1 MASQASRRARFSV
14 SLALLVVAIAV
25 AGCAT
30 APSSGPPRQAPGGSS
45 QVQAYVQEL
54 PAPGPTSKWSA
65 TDVVL
70 GFLHASASYAFDPA
84 AAKQFLAPRLRTHWH
99 PGQEP
104 VAVVLGPSSLTQV
117 PYKPP
122 KITGQ
127 APPEKK
133 VQFTGQYLATLSQT
147 GQYQYAPGGNVR
159 YVFGLE
165 QTNGVWLIDQLPS
178 PGGVPSLLLTESD
191 FEDVYAPRNLFFF
204 AQPAASQTQNVLVPD
219 PVYAPLLSSNS
230 ALNTDLATGL
240 VNGLLRGQGS
250 WLSGTTVSA
259 FPRGTRLL
267 KKVTI
272 IGKTAWVDLGGA
284 AAHAQPITV
293 GKMAGQLLAT
303 LSDGEYSPPLAN
315 QVELSIDNRP
325 ESIIPPIGTVPS
337 VSSGQPVLL
346 VTQTGGADSISQL
359 PAIPKAGIK
368 PQPKLSPAQIQDGTV
383 TAVAASP
390 DPNRPGIAVAVSTG
404 TGCAVQVYPEGQ
416 GGPRQGTY
424 ALPGATKQCASLS
437 YDANGNLW
445 AAAGSG
451 VWFMQPNKAAV
462 PVNMSALAAA
472 LQHGGQIMALRMAPD
487 AVRAAL
493 LVSTGT
499 GTGTGT
505 ETELLLAAVRVQA
518 GHAALGQP
526 VTVSTEG
533 VTNPQAISWY
543 DAYHLAVLAAN
554 GQIYDVP
561 LLTGGAGQ
569 QPGAAPPVF
578 FAGPPG
584 TALTLTTEGTELI
597 VGTLQGQVWARQAP
611 ALAWTEVANGID
623 PIYPG

>member
-1 MASQASRRARFSV
+1 VASRTRRNARLSV
-14 SLALLVVAIAV
+14 SLALLVAAVAV

-30 APSSGPPRQAPGGSS
+30 APASGPPRQAPGGSS

-54 PAPGPTSKWSA
+54 PAPGPTSRWTAK
-65 TDVVL
+65 DVVL
-70 GFLHASASYAFDPA
+70 GFLHASASYAFDPS
-84 AAKQFLAPRLRTHWH
+84 AAKQFLAPELRAHWH

-104 VAVVLGPSSLTQV
+104 VAVIAGPSSLTQV
-117 PYKPP
+117 SYKQPP
-122 KITGQ
+122 FTGQ
-127 APPEKK
+127 APAVDK

-147 GQYQYAPGGNVR
+147 GQYQYAPTGDVH
-159 YVFGLE
+159 YVFYLE
-165 QTNGVWLIDQLPS
+165 QAKSGVWLIDRLPDS
-178 PGGVPSLLLTESD
+178 VLLTESD

-204 AQPAASQTQNVLVPD
+204 APPAASQPQDVLVAD

-240 VNGLLRGQGS
+240 VNGLLKGQGG
-250 WLSGTTVSA
+250 WLSGATVSA

-293 GKMAGQLLAT
+293 AQMAAQLQYT
-303 LSDGEYSPPLAN
+303 LSDGEYSPPLAS

-325 ESIIPPIGTVPS
+325 EPVIGPIGNVPPMPQ
-337 VSSGQPVLL
+337 GLPMLL
-346 VTQTGGADSISQL
+346 VSDTGGADSISEL
-359 PAIPKAGIK
+359 PATPKPGVK
-368 PQPKLSPAQIQDGTV
+368 PQQKLSPAQIGQGGTV

-390 DPNRPGIAVAVSTG
+390 DPNRPDIAVAVSNG
-404 TGCAVQVYPEGQ
+404 AGCDVQVYPVSQSGAKQ
-416 GGPRQGTY
+416 SAY
-424 ALPGATKQCASLS
+424 ALPGATAQCASLS

-445 AAAGSG
+445 AAGGGG
-451 VWFMQPNKAAV
+451 VWFMQPNKAPVAV
-462 PVNMSALAAA
+462 NLSALAPT
-472 LQHGGQIMALRMAPD
+472 LQHGGQILALRMAPD

-493 LVSTGT
+493 LV
-499 GTGTGT
+499 
-505 ETELLLAAVRVQA
+505 ETSNGSKVLLLAAVRLHA
-518 GHAALGQP
+518 GSAALGQP
-526 VTVSTEG
+526 VTVSTNG
-533 VTNPQAISWY
+533 LSNLQAISWY
-543 DAYHLAVLAAN
+543 DAYHLAVLAN

-584 TALTLTTEGTELI
+584 TATTLTTEGTELI
-597 VGTLQGQVWARQAP
+597 VGTDQGVVWARAAS
-611 ALAWTEVANGID
+611 ALAWSQVTNGAD

>member
-1 MASQASRRARFSV
+1 MRWWPVGNRANQRARLSV
-14 SLALLVVAIAV
+14 SLSLLIGAVAV

-45 QVQAYVQEL
+45 QVQSYVQEL

-84 AAKQFLAPRLRTHWH
+84 DAKQFLAPKLRTHWH

-104 VAVVLGPSSLTQV
+104 VAVVGAPKVAAPV
-117 PYKPP
+117 PYEPGRILGQGPQEVKVPV
-122 KITGQ
+122 TGQ
-127 APPEKK
+127 H
-133 VQFTGQYLATLSQT
+133 LATLSQT

-159 YVFGLE
+159 YVFSLE
-165 QTNGVWLIDQLPS
+165 ETKSGVWLIDKLPD
-178 PGGVPSLLLTESD
+178 SLLLTQSD

-204 AQPAASQTQNVLVPD
+204 ARPAASQAPNVLVPD

-240 VNGLLRGQGS
+240 VNGLLKGQGS

-272 IGKTAWVDLGGA
+272 IGKTARVDLGGA

-293 GKMAGQLLAT
+293 GEMAGQLLAT
-303 LSDGEYSPPLAN
+303 LSDGQYSPPLAS
-315 QVELSIDNRP
+315 QVQLYIDNRP
-325 ESIIPPIGTVPS
+325 ESVIPPIGTPPSVPS
-337 VSSGQPVLL
+337 GLPLLL
-346 VTQTGGADSISQL
+346 VTDTGGADSVSQL
-359 PAIPKAGIK
+359 PATPKAGVK
-368 PQPKLSPAQIQDGTV
+368 LQSKLSTAQIGQDPAV

-390 DPNRPGIAVAVSTG
+390 DADRPDIAVAVSTG
-404 TGCAVQVYPEGQ
+404 TGCSVQVYPDGQ
-416 GGPRQGTY
+416 GGAKQS
-424 ALPGATKQCASLS
+424 ANVLPGSTAPCSSLS

-445 AAAGSG
+445 AVAGSG
-451 VWFMQPNKAAV
+451 VWFMQPTKAPV
-462 PVNMSALAAA
+462 PVTMSALAGA

-493 LVSTGT
+493 LVHTSTGT
-499 GTGTGT
+499 
-505 ETELLLAAVRVQA
+505 EILLTAVRLHA
-518 GHAALGQP
+518 GRAALGQP

-533 VTNPQAISWY
+533 LKGLQAISWY
-543 DAYHLAVLAAN
+543 DAYHLAVLAN

-569 QPGAAPPVF
+569 QPGSAPPVF

-584 TALTLTTEGTELI
+584 TATTLTTEGTELV
-597 VGTLQGQVWARQAP
+597 VGTDQGVVWARSAS
-611 ALAWTEVANGID
+611 ALAWSQVADGAD